1 MTTHGKPTNGLK
13 HSLDHA
19 IGTAAL
25 ETLAKMKPEEFVAS
39 LKKQGIGSLEDL
51 AARSVETARSA
62 VQAGNLA
69 FDPEVF
75 GVCYKFSAYRPHFG
89 TTVINQVVNIVK
101 QEIAG

>member
-1 MTTHGKPTNGLK
+1 MTTHGKHNGLE

-19 IGTAAL
+19 IGVAAL
-25 ETLAKMKPEEFVAS
+25 EALAKMKPADFVAS
-39 LKKQGIGSLEDL
+39 LKRQGIGSLEDL
-51 AARSVETARSA
+51 AAKSVETARDA

-89 TTVINQVVNIVK
+89 TNVINQVINIVK
-101 QEIAG
+101 PEIGG